1 MKNEDKEYAKGYN
14 AGVADGLHSGFVIAL
29 KFVDI
34 LLNRHSHTFIKRI
47 LHRNLFGVNELWH
60 KITVDEAK
68 KVVSEYVNLQFK
80 VGDVVKTSHGY
91 GIVTGVT
98 STDVCVMNVYGVCD
112 EVNKLDVKP
121 SDKRI
126 PELIQ
131 VFGRL
136 RYFENLAYHECG
148 DDYE

>member
-34 LLNRHSHTFIKRI
+34 VLNRHSHAFIKRV
-47 LHRNLFGVNELWH
+47 LHRDLHDVNELWH

-80 VGDVVKTSHGY
+80 VGDVVKTDHGY

-98 STDVCVMNVYGVCD
+98 PTDVCVAV
-112 EVNKLDVKP
+112 ES

-131 VFGRL
+131 VGRL
-136 RYFENLAYHECG
+136 RYFENLAYPECD